1 MSVTVLFV
9 AANPL
14 ATTRL
19 SLDEEVRRIVDKM
32 RGAKYQSSIE
42 LRTAWAARP
51 DDLLMSLNQF
61 SPDVLHF
68 SGHGNPEGQLAF
80 VDDGG
85 RAKLVSNRALTATL
99 HSAGSSVQLVV
110 LNACYSKQQAA
121 ALIGV
126 IPCAIG
132 MNAAIGDEAAIVFS
146 AAFYRA
152 IAYGGSVRRAF
163 DQAVAA
169 LLLEGL
175 PEESTPELLYN
186 SNIEPDNLFFTV
198 PEQTGRGHSSGLELI
213 DMGLAGDPRYRMEVR
228 GDLVCISL
236 PKKDLPQ

>member
-14 ATTRL
+14 STTRL
-19 SLDEEVRRIVDKM
+19 SLDEEVRQVLDKM
-32 RGAKYQSSIE
+32 RGAKYQSTVE
-42 LRTAWAARP
+42 LRAAWAARP
-51 DDLLMSLNQF
+51 DDLLMALNQF

-68 SGHGNPEGQLAF
+68 SGHGSPDGGLAF
-80 VDDGG
+80 VDEGG
-85 RAKLVSNRALTATL
+85 RAKLVSSSALTAAL
-99 HSAGSSVQLVV
+99 RSAGASVQLVV
-110 LNACYSKQQAA
+110 LNACYSEQQAA

-132 MNAAIGDEAAIVFS
+132 MNAAIGDEAAIIFS

-152 IAYGGSVRRAF
+152 IAYGNSIRRAF

-169 LLLEGL
+169 LLLEGV
-175 PEESTPELLYN
+175 PEESTPELFYKSDTN
-186 SNIEPDNLFFTV
+186 PENLVLATS
-198 PEQTGRGHSSGLELI
+198 EQTRTSSSGLELI
-213 DMGLAGDPRYRMEVR
+213 DIGLAGESRYRMEVK
-228 GDLVCISL
+228 GDLVYISL